1 MDIQELRN
9 RIDQVDTELVRL
21 YGERMK
27 LAREIGRYKRENDL
41 PVMDTKR
48 EKALLDRVGRL
59 AGEENENGVRAL
71 YSLLLSQSRAVQML
85 DRDKE

>member
-71 YSLLLSQSRAVQML
+71 YSLLLSQSRTVQML
-85 DRDKE
+85 DREKE